1 MCCSNFQAGKASYFT
16 LGRVIDA
23 ADGYVFNPREIK
35 DFDLNHGRNSSSA
48 ICFTRIDHDLIPS
61 LEGDSLKLRAEVTYM
76 SLLVSPSDRLLVPK
90 LEALSL
96 EPFRQALK
104 TLYGTST
111 GSDFVL
117 VSSDGVEE
125 SVHRAILIARSP
137 VFAAMFESN
146 MTEVQTGRSVI
157 SDVSGPVL
165 KALVEYMYC
174 GCSGED
180 FGEDSM
186 NVLLMADKYQL
197 TELVNYC
204 EQLLIRTVSKDNVTE
219 ILLLT
224 DGVSVPALKKAA
236 LRFLSTHTDDLS
248 DLKKSGAIKKLGN
261 SAAEGQVGTCRT
273 NRTKLCYL
281 GNNNSRFMHLENKF
295 SKSVLCRKVPI
306 TLRTR
311 VVRKP
316 NPGSSLRSHRRYTV

>member
-1 MCCSNFQAGKASYFT
+1 MLAFDPVSAETRN
-16 LGRVIDA
+16 L
-23 ADGYVFNPREIK
+23 
-35 DFDLNHGRNSSSA
+35 DLNDGRHSSNP
-48 ICFTRIDHDLIPS
+48 ICWTEIDHDVIPP
-61 LEGDSLKLRAEVTYM
+61 LVGDSLEVRAEVTYM
-76 SLLVSPSDRLLVPK
+76 SLLATPSDRLLIPK
-90 LEALSL
+90 LQTFKLD
-96 EPFRQALK
+96 PFRQALK
-104 TLYGTST
+104 TLYETNT
-111 GSDFVL
+111 GRDFVL

-146 MTEVQTGRSVI
+146 MTEVQTGRCVI
-157 SDVSGPVL
+157 SDVMGPVL
-165 KALVEYMYC
+165 KALVKYMYC

-197 TELVNYC
+197 TELVEYC
-204 EQLLIRTVSKDNVTE
+204 QQLLIRTVSKDNVTE

-281 GNNNSRFMHLENKF
+281 GNNNSRFMHLENNF